1 MRIFHDAAANSS
13 VVGLGYPGQIFLSPG
28 GTGGPDYTCD
38 NGETT
43 HTWEQGADQAT
54 GVAGWVPLCNLVLS

>member
-1 MRIFHDAAANSS
+1 MRIFHDAATNSS